1 MELRERFTLEQY
13 RARNPASNS
22 IAADAQAVRYLQLPL
37 DTIQPR
43 NLPLAQ
49 IASSGSSVCMLVP
62 QQPLVAPPPPPP
74 TTQQV
79 APPPPPPT
87 TQQVAP
93 PPPPPTMQQP
103 PAQATLS
110 TAASSSTAPA
120 HDMLVQAITK
130 SHVLA
135 TPASAARR
143 QLTFETEA
151 AAFQNSEYT
160 PMARDFNYALNMEV
174 VYVRIYL
181 LLLSS

>member
-37 DTIQPR
+37 DMMRSTTT
-43 NLPLAQ
+43 
-49 IASSGSSVCMLVP
+49 VVP
-62 QQPLVAPPPPPP
+62 
-74 TTQQV
+74 TQLEQV
-79 APPPPPPT
+79 VQPPPPPT

-151 AAFQNSEYT
+151 AAFQQSEYT

>member
-1 MELRERFTLEQY
+1 MTNRQSGAEANCQQGSSS
-13 RARNPASNS
+13 AASASNS
-22 IAADAQAVRYLQLPL
+22 VHVAPQQQSLPL
-37 DTIQPR
+37 PPALST
-43 NLPLAQ
+43 L
-49 IASSGSSVCMLVP
+49 
-62 QQPLVAPPPPPP
+62 PPPPQPRPP
-74 TTQQV
+74 RNSTTLQV
-79 APPPPPPT
+79 
-87 TQQVAP
+87 
-93 PPPPPTMQQP
+93 
-103 PAQATLS
+103 PALS
-110 TAASSSTAPA
+110 AAASSSTAPA

-151 AAFQNSEYT
+151 AAFQQSEYT